1 MLQQTLVKTVIPYYR
16 FFLTRWP
23 TVRDLAKANLDHVL
37 HAWQGLGY
45 YARARNMYKCAKL
58 VSNEFGGI
66 FPDTEDGL
74 LQLPGIGPYTAAAIA
89 AIAFGRKTSPVDGNI
104 ERVMSRLFAVED
116 ILPAAKPRLRKLAGS
131 LTPDQGAG
139 DHAQALMDLGATICL
154 SRTPHCDL
162 CPLNADCRGLKQG
175 IAADLPRRRPKV
187 ERPTRYGVAF
197 CLLDNQGRIL
207 LRRRPEE
214 GLLGGMMEVP
224 STPWRDNPWRKNQI
238 TIHSPFQT
246 QWRMMSENVMHT
258 FTHFG
263 LELAIMTGSGWREAQ
278 VDEVWQ
284 AADALGELALPTVMK
299 KVLRKAL

>member
-1 MLQQTLVKTVIPYYR
+1 MLQQTVVKTVIPYYR
-16 FFLTRWP
+16 FFLTKWP
-23 TVRDLAKANLDHVL
+23 TVRDLAKANLDQVL

-116 ILPAAKPRLRKLAGS
+116 FLPAAKPRLRKLAG
-131 LTPDQGAG
+131 
-139 DHAQALMDLGATICL
+139 
-154 SRTPHCDL
+154 R
-162 CPLNADCRGLKQG
+162 
-175 IAADLPRRRPKV
+175 IASELPRRRPKV

-197 CLLDNQGRIL
+197 CLLDEQGRIL

-224 STPWRDNPWRKNQI
+224 STPWRDNRWRQNQIAIHAPLEIQWRK
-238 TIHSPFQT
+238 
-246 QWRMMSENVMHT
+246 MSENVMHT

-263 LELAIMTGSGWREAQ
+263 LELTIMTGSGWRAARA
-278 VDEVWQ
+278 DEVWQ
-284 AADALGELALPTVMK
+284 PADALGDLALPTVMK
-299 KVLRKAL
+299 KVLHKAL